1 MAETALEDHPRT
13 RFQGSSFRNHFSGG
27 SGFRGAWPPSSQ
39 LPQPGPVVTATTPP
53 PGLRAPGLRALRGPL
68 YTWLKPGDRGA
79 RSGVSAQDWLTAL
92 SRFLGSIR
100 SWPFPRAHRALGD
113 SVKRAALPAASS
125 LLCGA
130 FLL

>member
-68 YTWLKPGDRGA
+68 YTWLKPGDRGRDQPYQPTLGRVLESLHKTGSQ
-79 RSGVSAQDWLTAL
+79 RS
-92 SRFLGSIR
+92 LGS
-100 SWPFPRAHRALGD
+100 SEASRAGLSLGPT
-113 SVKRAALPAASS
+113 AP
-125 LLCGA
+125 
-130 FLL
+130 